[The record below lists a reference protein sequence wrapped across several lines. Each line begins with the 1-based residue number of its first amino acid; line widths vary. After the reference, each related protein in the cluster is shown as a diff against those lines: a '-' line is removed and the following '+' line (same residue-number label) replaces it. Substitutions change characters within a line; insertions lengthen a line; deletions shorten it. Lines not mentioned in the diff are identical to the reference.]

1 MKKEYVMIIAA
12 ALLYGTITPGGH
24 FFINLGLSVFE
35 LSFYRLLFIFFTVL
49 PFAFT
54 TQISSTFSKDTLYF
68 FTAYGLIGAILEVL
82 QFTSLYFGT
91 PVAVVALLLYTQPI
105 WTVLFG
111 KLILDEAIT
120 KRKAIAILVS
130 LLGVYILLQPW
141 EVESKV
147 SLWGA
152 VPSLIAGI
160 FLALWVV
167 WGRRS
172 SISNIPYVITT
183 LGWSFFSALWL
194 MLIWVVL
201 SFIIHNNE
209 LLRFSIELPITY
221 WIYMALFG
229 LIGGVIPSLLFYR
242 GLEEVQASIAGILL
256 LIEPVSA
263 SFIALLLF
271 EQPIDMETIFG
282 GGLILLSNY
291 MVLRGQTP

>member
-1 MKKEYVMIIAA
+1 
-12 ALLYGTITPGGH
+12 
-24 FFINLGLSVFE
+24 VFE
-35 LSFYRLLFIFFTVL
+35 LSLYRLLFIFFTVL
-49 PFAFT
+49 PLAFT
-54 TQISSTFSKDTLYF
+54 TQISSIFRKDILSF
-68 FTAYGLIGAILEVL
+68 FTVYGFIGAILETL

-120 KRKAIAILVS
+120 KRKAIAILAS
-130 LLGVYILLQPW
+130 LLGVYILLKPW

-147 SLWGA
+147 SFWEA

-172 SISNIPYVITT
+172 SIRNVHCVITT

-201 SFIIHNNE
+201 SFLIHNNE
-209 LLRFSIELPITY
+209 LLRFSIDLPTSY

-291 MVLRGQTP
+291 MVLRRQTP

>member
-147 SLWGA
+147 SFWGT

>member
-1 MKKEYVMIIAA
+1 MKREYAMIIAA

-24 FFINLGLSVFE
+24 LFINLGLSVFE
-35 LSFYRLLFIFFTVL
+35 LSLYRLLFIFFTVL
-49 PFAFT
+49 PLAFT
-54 TQISSTFSKDTLYF
+54 TQISSIFRKDILSF
-68 FTAYGLIGAILEVL
+68 FTVYGFIGAILETL

-120 KRKAIAILVS
+120 KRKAIAILAS
-130 LLGVYILLQPW
+130 LLGVYILLKPW

-147 SLWGA
+147 SFWEA

-172 SISNIPYVITT
+172 SIRNVHCVITT

-201 SFIIHNNE
+201 SFLIHNNE
-209 LLRFSIELPITY
+209 LLRFSIDLPTSY

-271 EQPIDMETIFG
+271 DQPIDMETIFG

-291 MVLRGQTP
+291 MVLRRQTP

>member
-1 MKKEYVMIIAA
+1 MKREYAMIIAA

-35 LSFYRLLFIFFTVL
+35 LSLYRLLFIFFTVL
-49 PFAFT
+49 PLAFT
-54 TQISSTFSKDTLYF
+54 TQISSTFSKDILSF
-68 FTAYGLIGAILEVL
+68 FTVYGFIGAILETL

-91 PVAVVALLLYTQPI
+91 PVAVAALLLYTQPI

-130 LLGVYILLQPW
+130 LLGVYILLNPR
-141 EVESKV
+141 EVESKI
-147 SLWGA
+147 SFWGA

-172 SISNIPYVITT
+172 SIRNVHCVITT

-201 SFIIHNNE
+201 SFLIHNNE
-209 LLRFSIELPITY
+209 LLRFSIDFPTSY

-242 GLEEVQASIAGILL
+242 GLGEVQASIAGILL

-291 MVLRGQTP
+291 MVLRRQTP

>member
-1 MKKEYVMIIAA
+1 MKREYAMIIAA

-35 LSFYRLLFIFFTVL
+35 LSLYRLLFIFFTVL
-49 PFAFT
+49 PLAFT
-54 TQISSTFSKDTLYF
+54 TQISSTFSKDLLFF
-68 FTAYGLIGAILEVL
+68 FTVYGFIGAILETL

-130 LLGVYILLQPW
+130 LLGVYILLKPW

-147 SLWGA
+147 SFWKA
-152 VPSLIAGI
+152 VPSLIGGI

-172 SISNIPYVITT
+172 SIRNVHCVITT

-201 SFIIHNNE
+201 SFLIHKNE
-209 LLRFSIELPITY
+209 LLRFSIDLPTSY

-291 MVLRGQTP
+291 MVLRRQTP

>member
-1 MKKEYVMIIAA
+1 MIIAA

-35 LSFYRLLFIFFTVL
+35 LSLYRLLFIFFTVL
-49 PFAFT
+49 PLAFT
-54 TQISSTFSKDTLYF
+54 TQISSTFSKDILFF
-68 FTAYGLIGAILEVL
+68 FTVYGFIGAILETL

-130 LLGVYILLQPW
+130 LLGVYILLKPW

-147 SLWGA
+147 SFWEA

-172 SISNIPYVITT
+172 SIRNVHCVITT

-201 SFIIHNNE
+201 SFLIHNNE
-209 LLRFSIELPITY
+209 LLRFSIGLPTSY

-291 MVLRGQTP
+291 MVLRRQTP

>member
-1 MKKEYVMIIAA
+1 MKKDYVMIIAA